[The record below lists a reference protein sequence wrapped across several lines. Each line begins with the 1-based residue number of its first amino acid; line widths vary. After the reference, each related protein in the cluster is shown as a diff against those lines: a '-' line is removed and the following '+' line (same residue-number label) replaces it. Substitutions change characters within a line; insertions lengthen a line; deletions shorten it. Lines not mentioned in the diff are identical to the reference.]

1 MRSNTSGRTTQQNL
15 LVPSH
20 RKGPVCFGSPTND
33 LYTENLTKMNP
44 VEQFNSYRSLM
55 NEKILA
61 ADNLII
67 KRIFNLDTNA
77 YQAGILDIKSK
88 ELIGLTC
95 SLVLRCDDCVK
106 YHLGRCKDVG
116 FTTAEVHEAMGVATL
131 VGGTIV
137 IPHLRR
143 AFEFWEELSK

>member
-1 MRSNTSGRTTQQNL
+1 MKS
-15 LVPSH
+15 
-20 RKGPVCFGSPTND
+20 
-33 LYTENLTKMNP
+33 
-44 VEQFNSYRSLM
+44 VEQFNDYRTRM
-55 NEKILA
+55 NEKILTSG
-61 ADNLII
+61 NLII

-77 YQAGILDIKSK
+77 YEAGALDVKSK

-106 YHLGRCKDVG
+106 YHLGTCHKLG
-116 FTTAEVHEAMGVATL
+116 MTTAEVHEAMGVATL

-143 AFEFWEELSK
+143 AFEYWEELQLV

>member
-1 MRSNTSGRTTQQNL
+1 MNL
-15 LVPSH
+15 
-20 RKGPVCFGSPTND
+20 
-33 LYTENLTKMNP
+33 
-44 VEQFNSYRSLM
+44 VEQFNSYRTKM
-55 NEKILA
+55 NEEILE
-61 ADNLII
+61 ADNLIL

-77 YQAGILDIKSK
+77 YAEGVLDVKSK

-106 YHLGRCKDVG
+106 YHLGKCKEVG
-116 FTTAEVHEAMGVATL
+116 FTTKEVHEAMGVATL
-131 VGGTIV
+131 IGGTIV